1 MYGDFS
7 FEGTGL
13 AHVPPCL
20 HIPIALFDL
29 ALECFRDFIFFFKN
43 LLSIGFYRPKTT
55 RKTRRFSRLSFSQEI
70 WNSKATHQKKFD
82 DLTKGN
88 VTGGTAR
95 RPITPLGKQVARAA
109 QPIPAHVAPPPA
121 TAQPVATEQPH
132 TTIDVDAETATSI
145 AQAALEE
152 VSVKE
157 IDNDNIIWCAFSEMQ
172 TARGMTSSSKIMA
185 EGAKLQA
192 SQGKQK
198 RPQGR

>member
-1 MYGDFS
+1 MTGMMLNMDNSEILRILDDPTAWAKTLQECRHLLGVQEHQPPEEGNESFTQS
-7 FEGTGL
+7 FEQSL
-13 AHVPPCL
+13 
-20 HIPIALFDL
+20 
-29 ALECFRDFIFFFKN
+29 
-43 LLSIGFYRPKTT
+43 T
-55 RKTRRFSRLSFSQEI
+55 R
-70 WNSKATHQKKFD
+70 QKKFD

-95 RPITPLGKQVARAA
+95 RPITPLGKQVARTA
-109 QPIPAHVAPPPA
+109 QPIPAHEAPPPA

-157 IDNDNIIWCAFSEMQ
+157 IDEDIIWCAFSEMQ